1 LLARRTDGGKKVD
14 FLIEDAREEDIP
26 AITAI
31 LNHAAAHTT
40 ATWHEYPKSEA
51 EMADWFATRKKDYV
65 VLAAREASGLA
76 GYASYGP
83 FRAPSGYRLTV
94 EHSIYVREDARGRG
108 IGKAL
113 LAALIERARG
123 QGLHALIGGVDA
135 DNSLS
140 IALHEKFGFEETGRL
155 PEVGRKFDRWLTLVF
170 LQKRL

>member
-1 LLARRTDGGKKVD
+1 MAGGFRIDEAR
-14 FLIEDAREEDIP
+14 AEDIP

-40 ATWHEYPKSEA
+40 ASWHEYPRTEA
-51 EMADWFATRKKDYV
+51 EMADWFAARMRDYT
-65 VLAAREASGLA
+65 VLAARDESGLL

-83 FRAPSGYRLTV
+83 FRVPSGYRLSA
-94 EHSIYVREDARGRG
+94 EHSLYVREDARGRG

-113 LAALIERARG
+113 LSALIDRARI
-123 QGLHALIGGVDA
+123 QGLHTLIGGVDS

-140 IALHEKFGFEETGRL
+140 MALHKAFGFEETGRL
-155 PEVGRKFDRWLTLVF
+155 PEIGRKFDRWLTLVF